1 MSSSHP
7 AASSS
12 SRSTSSGSR
21 LSAVPEV
28 PRLQLSVLGPMEAR
42 TGGSEV
48 ALGSPQQQAVLAAL
62 VMHEVAHVELPALV
76 AGLWG
81 EDAPVSAAGTVR
93 TYLSRLRRALGP
105 ASELLRATGGGYRLD
120 RAGYD
125 LDLTAFTVRRERAAE
140 ATRRG
145 DTAAAAEQLR
155 AALSLWRGTPLSGL
169 PGPYA
174 ESQRERLTQL
184 HDTVVE
190 ELLAAEVELGHLTEA
205 LGELTVLIAQQPL
218 RERLRELQVLA
229 LWRLGRQAEALSAY
243 AQARTVLAEEL
254 GVDPGPALQALQ
266 ELVLTGTPPVP
277 AGPVAP
283 AVRATPAPAQLP
295 GEVARIT
302 GREQDLARLAEAAAD
317 TGAAARVVAVSGM
330 GGVGKTTLAVHFAR
344 SRAADHPDG
353 QLHAD
358 LRGFDPVHRPVDPA
372 EALRGFLEALGVP
385 PQGVPTDLEGRA
397 ALYRTLLH
405 GRRMLVLLDNARDAE
420 QVRPLLPG
428 DPGTLVV
435 VTSRDPLAGLVVT
448 AGARPVA
455 LDVLD
460 PGAAGEFLRR
470 RLGDRRVDAE
480 PAAVDRLAERTGGLP
495 LALAVVAARA
505 AISPA
510 MSLAALAEELGAGP
524 LDAMATSDPV
534 SDLRAVL
541 APSYR
546 ALAPDAA
553 RVFRALAAQ
562 PGADTGTA
570 AVASASG
577 LDRSPVGR
585 LLRQL
590 ADSALVTQ
598 PRPDRWRMHDLLLA
612 YAGEVT
618 GGPERAEFVV
628 RTTAHHLHTT
638 AAARRVHFPQRVP
651 LDLPPLPTGV
661 SPEVLGDAAAVVGWF
676 ATEAAS
682 LVSVV
687 QQAAAAGLDQDVLQ
701 LTALLLPLQDRLG
714 RPADAV
720 VCQHLALAAAERAD
734 DRSWLGRVHHGLA
747 SAYDSLGDAALSIDH
762 LRSAITAYRMA
773 GVRRGEAEAHAQLAE
788 TLSEV
793 AGPPDPHRDAEVRE
807 HLEAALAL
815 IQELGDRQ
823 LEAMFRVDAGSRLLS
838 AGDAA
843 GAEQEW
849 SRSRD
854 LFRAVGDDRWMLEVE
869 VKLAHAALAQGR
881 VTEALARYREVARS
895 APDQDARVL
904 VEATAGVGHA
914 LVASG
919 DVPGARSAWA
929 EAVRA
934 IDRLDPAGELGW
946 ARAVRAEL
954 ADLLAG
960 APTPPG
966 S

>member
-7 AASSS
+7 GTSSS
-12 SRSTSSGSR
+12 SRATSSGSR
-21 LSAVPEV
+21 LSAVPEA
-28 PRLQLSVLGPMEAR
+28 PLLQLSVLGPLEAR
-42 TGGSEV
+42 AGGSEL

-62 VMHEVAHVELPALV
+62 AMHEVAHVELPALIT
-76 AGLWG
+76 GLWG
-81 EDAPVSAAGTVR
+81 EDPPVSAAGTVR

-105 ASELLRATGGGYRLD
+105 ASALLSATGGGYRLD

-125 LDLTAFTVRRERAAE
+125 LDLTTVTTQRDHAAE
-140 ATRRG
+140 AFRRG
-145 DTAAAAEQLR
+145 DTAAAVEHLR
-155 AALSLWRGTPLSGL
+155 AALAPWRGTPLSGL

-184 HDTVVE
+184 HDSVVE
-190 ELLAAEVELGHLTEA
+190 ELLAARIELGQLTEA

-218 RERLRELQVLA
+218 RESLRELQVLA

-266 ELVLTGTPPVP
+266 EQVLTGTPPVAAP
-277 AGPVAP
+277 LVRAP
-283 AVRATPAPAQLP
+283 AVPAQLP
-295 GEVARIT
+295 GEVARVT
-302 GREQDLARLAEAAAD
+302 GREQDLARLGEAASD
-317 TGAAARVVAVSGM
+317 TGTAAGVVVVSGM

-344 SRAADHPDG
+344 SRAVDHPDG
-353 QLHAD
+353 QLYVD
-358 LRGFDPVHRPVDPA
+358 LRGFDPVHPPVDPA

-385 PQGVPTDLEGRA
+385 PQDVPTDLPGRA
-397 ALYRTLLH
+397 ARYRTLLH
-405 GRRMLVLLDNARDAE
+405 GRRVLVLLDNARDAG

-435 VTSRDPLAGLVVT
+435 VTSRDPLTGLVVT

-455 LDVLD
+455 LAVLD
-460 PGAAGEFLRR
+460 PADARRFLRQ
-470 RLGDRRVDAE
+470 RLGDRRVDDE

-524 LDAMATSDPV
+524 LDAMATTDQV

-553 RVFRALAAQ
+553 LVFRALAVQ
-562 PGADTGTA
+562 PGGDTGTA

-577 LDRSPVGR
+577 LDRTSVGR
-585 LLRQL
+585 LLRQF
-590 ADSALVTQ
+590 ADSALVTR

-618 GGPERAEFVV
+618 DGPERAEFVV

-638 AAARRVHFPQRVP
+638 AAARQVHFPQRVP
-651 LDLPPLPTGV
+651 LDLPPLPAGV
-661 SPEVLGDAAAVVGWF
+661 SPEVFPDAAAVVGWF

-701 LTALLLPLQDRLG
+701 LAALLLPLQDRLG

-720 VCQHLALAAAERAD
+720 VCQHLALAAAESAD
-734 DRSWLGRVHHGLA
+734 DRSWVGRVHHGLA
-747 SAYDSLGDAALSIDH
+747 SAYDSLGDGTLSVDH
-762 LRSAITAYRMA
+762 LRSAIAAYQVA

-793 AGPPDPHRDAEVRE
+793 AGPLDQHRDAEVRE
-807 HLEAALAL
+807 HLAAALAL

-838 AGDAA
+838 AGDAV

-849 SRSRD
+849 SRSRE
-854 LFRAVGDDRWMLEVE
+854 LFRAVGDDRWMLDVE

-881 VTEALARYREVARS
+881 VTEALARYREVARL

-914 LVASG
+914 LTASG
-919 DVPGARSAWA
+919 DELGARSAWA

-946 ARAVRAEL
+946 AREARGRL
-954 ADLLAG
+954 LGLLAG
-960 APTPPG
+960 DPAPPG